1 MNVEA
6 ALLED
11 VRDNPL
17 DDGPRLVLADW
28 LEDDGRPERAE
39 LIRAHCELAR
49 LRPEHRGVVVPQ
61 NRYIAERGH
70 DVGSEPRCVEL
81 DRLVRRL
88 ITRLAPA
95 PRCGHRTCV
104 FRRGLIEEL
113 DTTGGN
119 LAPAAPIFAGNAVR
133 RLNLARW
140 RGLGVA
146 VAGSPGLESVELLTL
161 GEAGAADLRV
171 LGESPHLRRLR
182 RLYLHR
188 QTVPDL
194 LGLLAGPG
202 LPPLTELAVNGHLHR
217 EVLEEGGLG
226 LSLLSGPP
234 DLDEAGA
241 RALMR
246 APALGAVVGLNL
258 YSCRPAPALLRALAE
273 APLPSLRRLR
283 LHACALDAAG
293 ARALAQAP
301 WFGQLTALLL
311 SGSLLGAEGLRALA
325 EAPAVPRLTRLE
337 LFDSR
342 LDAGAVEALARSPLA
357 ARLEALDLR
366 QNVIGDRGALALAHS
381 PLLGNLREL
390 VLGRSGVGNAGALA
404 LAESPHLGRLTA
416 LQLFESDLSPEAREA
431 LQRRF
436 GVPDWRRR
444 GAACA

>member
-1 MNVEA
+1 MTVEA

-11 VRDNPL
+11 VRDHPL

-28 LEDDGRPERAE
+28 LEDEGRPERAE

-61 NRYIAERGH
+61 HRRFPE
-70 DVGSEPRCVEL
+70 
-81 DRLVRRL
+81 RL
-88 ITRLAPA
+88 ITRVAPA

-119 LAPAAPIFAGNAVR
+119 LGPAAPVFGANAVR

-146 VAGSPGLESVELLTL
+146 VAGSPGLASVELLTL

-182 RLYLHR
+182 RLSLHR
-188 QTVPDL
+188 QAVPDL
-194 LGLLAGPG
+194 LELLAGPG
-202 LPPLTELAVNGHLHR
+202 LPPLTELAVNGHVHR
-217 EVLEEGGLG
+217 ETPEEGGLG
-226 LSLLSGPP
+226 LSLLCEPP
-234 DLDEAGA
+234 NLSQPTA
-241 RALMR
+241 RALLR
-246 APALGAVVGLNL
+246 APALGVLVGLSL
-258 YSCRPAPALLRALAE
+258 YSCRREPTLIRALAE

-293 ARALAQAP
+293 ARALAQAL
-301 WFGQLTALLL
+301 WFGQLRALRL
-311 SGSLLGAEGLRALA
+311 SHSYFGAEGLRALA
-325 EAPAVPRLTRLE
+325 EASAGPALRELE
-337 LFDSR
+337 LLDCN
-342 LDAGAVEALARSPLA
+342 LDAWAVEALARSPLA
-357 ARLEALDLR
+357 ARLEVLDLR
-366 QNVIGDRGALALAHS
+366 QNMVGDRGALALARS

-390 VLGRSGVGNAGALA
+390 LLGRSGVGEAGALA
-404 LAESPHLGRLTA
+404 LAESPHLGSLTA
-416 LQLFESDLSPEAREA
+416 LQLFESDLSPAVREA

-436 GVPDWRRR
+436 GVTDWRRR